1 MSNKPLEEGRGKQ
14 NQQSANKDVANV
26 VKDLHL
32 TPDERDVLHELL
44 KEDYL
49 GYQEILSRAKNNFSQ
64 YHVKYQN
71 AEKPRWQPVTHYT
84 KTNAFW
90 NLQLIA

>member
-14 NQQSANKDVANV
+14 NQQSANKDVDNV

-32 TPDERDVLHELL
+32 TKNERKELHDLL

-49 GYQEILSRAKNNFSQ
+49 GYQEILTRAKERFPKRHSE
-64 YHVKYQN
+64 YKDG
-71 AEKPRWQPVTHYT
+71 EKDRW
-84 KTNAFW
+84 
-90 NLQLIA
+90 